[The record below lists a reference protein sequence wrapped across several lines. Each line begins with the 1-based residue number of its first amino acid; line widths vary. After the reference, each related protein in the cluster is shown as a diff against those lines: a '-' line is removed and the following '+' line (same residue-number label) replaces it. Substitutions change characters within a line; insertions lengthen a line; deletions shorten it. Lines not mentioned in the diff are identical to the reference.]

1 MPATSCPRILAS
13 FLEEERASLGDRWF
27 RQEYLCEFLEADDV
41 LFRREVVERAITEE
55 VKPLF

>member
-1 MPATSCPRILAS
+1 LD
-13 FLEEERASLGDRWF
+13 EERASLGDRWF

-41 LFRREVVERAITEE
+41 FFRREMVERAVAEE

>member
-1 MPATSCPRILAS
+1 
-13 FLEEERASLGDRWF
+13 LGDRWF